1 MQPAIRGQIMSW
13 LRFALGRLSVG
24 AKLSTGFGL
33 VLLTTVIVAGTAFSS
48 IALLQ
53 SRTER
58 LRDDLQIQAKV
69 LQARISEK
77 EYAIGLQ
84 PEAESKVRAIIEALQ
99 TELAKGDELA
109 RGKMRNAV
117 AVYLKQF
124 QEYTAALRELRNS
137 RLKMQQLAA
146 NAGENFTGVFLDQ
159 IDAIN
164 LKTEAGNSPDAE
176 QMNQLEQA
184 ADLRNKLARVRER
197 ELYYTESGDPH
208 HRDDWEQGMSEV
220 LAATKNLAIRVGQ
233 DGQESLQQALLALN
247 QYRQAFDQFAVS
259 RNQIAQTSEVM
270 KKEGQYLGELLAQ
283 LEQDQASLI
292 TEDNQRAY
300 RQMTLITL
308 LALCLGIGACL
319 VIRQLIL
326 FPLRQTVLLANRVSE
341 GNLTGGDTQITGKDE
356 LGQLLRTVNGMLV
369 SLRNLVGRIG
379 NGITDLNSTADSLV
393 QVMEHNRS
401 GLEQQRSETE
411 LAVMSV
417 QQMSATAHEVARN
430 ASQASDAV
438 VIADGFAR
446 EGDSLVKQ
454 VTDQAERLALEMT
467 GCASVMETLLQECNL
482 IGGVLS
488 VIKSVAEQT
497 NLLALNA
504 AIEAARAGEH
514 GRGFAV
520 VADEVRGLARRTQ
533 SSTSEIEALIER
545 LCGAAQQAAER
556 LHKSRDLTDESVI
569 LAGQASSALV
579 RITQAVSSIEQMNEQ
594 IAAAA
599 EQQSVLA
606 EQVNQSMARVRAVGE
621 QSARQSQELQA
632 STLGLQ
638 EIGGELGIAVGH
650 FRT

>member
-1 MQPAIRGQIMSW
+1 MSW
-13 LRFALGRLSVG
+13 LRSALGRLSVG
-24 AKLSTGFGL
+24 AKLSVGFGL

-58 LRDDLQIQAKV
+58 LRDALQIQAKV
-69 LQARISEK
+69 LQARVFEK
-77 EYAIGLQ
+77 EYAIDLQ
-84 PEAESKVRAIIEALQ
+84 PEAEAQVRAIIEALH
-99 TELAKGDELA
+99 TELATSDVLA
-109 RGKMRNAV
+109 RGEMRDAI
-117 AVYLKQF
+117 AAYLKQF
-124 QEYTAALRELRNS
+124 QAYTEALRDLRSS

-146 NAGENFTGVFLDQ
+146 DAGEDFTGVFLDQ

-164 LKTEAGNSPDAE
+164 LKAESGTAPDAV
-176 QMNQLEQA
+176 QMNLLELA
-184 ADLRNKLARVRER
+184 ADLRNKLARVRDR
-197 ELYYTESGDPH
+197 ENYYTEGGDPRY
-208 HRDDWEQGMSEV
+208 RDDWEQGMSEV
-220 LAATKNLAIRVGQ
+220 FAATKTLVIRVGQ
-233 DGQESLQQALLALN
+233 DGQESLQQALLALD
-247 QYRQAFDQFAVS
+247 QYRQAFDQFVTS
-259 RNQIAQTSEVM
+259 RSRIAQTSEAM
-270 KKEGQYLGELLAQ
+270 KKEGQYLAELLAQ
-283 LEQDQASLI
+283 LEQDQASSI
-292 TEDNQRAY
+292 SEDNQRAY
-300 RQMTLITL
+300 RQMILITL
-308 LALCLGIGACL
+308 LALCLGTGACL
-319 VIRQLIL
+319 TIRQLIVL
-326 FPLRQTVLLANRVSE
+326 PLRQTVLLANRVSE
-341 GNLTGGDTQITGKDE
+341 GNLTGGDTQISGKDE

-379 NGITDLNSTADSLV
+379 HGITDLNSTADSLV
-393 QVMEHNRS
+393 EVMEHNRS
-401 GLEQQRSETE
+401 GLEEHRSETE

-417 QQMSATAHEVARN
+417 QQMSTTAHEVARN
-430 ASQASDAV
+430 ASQASEAV
-438 VIADGFAR
+438 VIADGLAR
-446 EGDSLVKQ
+446 EGDALVKR

-467 GCASVMETLLQECNL
+467 GCAGVMEALLKECTL
-482 IGGVLS
+482 IGGVLG

-533 SSTSEIEALIER
+533 RSTSEIEVLIER
-545 LCGAAQQAAER
+545 LCDAAQQAAGR
-556 LHKSRDLTDESVI
+556 LHRSRDLTDESVI

-606 EQVNQSMARVRAVGE
+606 EQVNQSMAKVRAVGE
-621 QSARQSQELQA
+621 QSARQSQELQV

>member
-1 MQPAIRGQIMSW
+1 MSW

-579 RITQAVSSIEQMNEQ
+579 RITQAVSSIEQINEQ

>member
-1 MQPAIRGQIMSW
+1 M
-13 LRFALGRLSVG
+13 
-24 AKLSTGFGL
+24 
-33 VLLTTVIVAGTAFSS
+33 IVAGTAFSS

-117 AVYLKQF
+117 AAYLKQF

>member
-117 AVYLKQF
+117 VVYLKQF

>member
-1 MQPAIRGQIMSW
+1 MSW

-117 AVYLKQF
+117 VVYLKQF

-556 LHKSRDLTDESVI
+556 LHKSRDLTDESVT

>member
-1 MQPAIRGQIMSW
+1 MSW
-13 LRFALGRLSVG
+13 LRSALGRLSVG
-24 AKLSTGFGL
+24 AKLSVGFGL

-58 LRDDLQIQAKV
+58 LRDALQIQAKV
-69 LQARISEK
+69 LQARVFEK
-77 EYAIGLQ
+77 EYAIDLQ
-84 PEAESKVRAIIEALQ
+84 PEAEAQVRAIIEALH
-99 TELAKGDELA
+99 TELATSDVLA
-109 RGKMRNAV
+109 RGEMRDAI
-117 AVYLKQF
+117 AAYLKQF
-124 QEYTAALRELRNS
+124 QAYTEALRDLRSS

-146 NAGENFTGVFLDQ
+146 DAGEDFAGVFLDQ

-164 LKTEAGNSPDAE
+164 LKAESGTAPDAV
-176 QMNQLEQA
+176 QMNLLELA
-184 ADLRNKLARVRER
+184 ADLRNKLARVRDR
-197 ELYYTESGDPH
+197 ENYYTEGGDPRY
-208 HRDDWEQGMSEV
+208 RDDWEQGMSEV
-220 LAATKNLAIRVGQ
+220 FAATKPLLIRVGQ
-233 DGQESLQQALLALN
+233 DGQESLQQALLALD
-247 QYRQAFDQFAVS
+247 QYRQAFDQFVTS
-259 RNQIAQTSEVM
+259 RSRIAQTSEAM
-270 KKEGQYLGELLAQ
+270 KKEGQYLAELLAQ
-283 LEQDQASLI
+283 LEQDQASSI
-292 TEDNQRAY
+292 SEDNQRAY
-300 RQMTLITL
+300 RQMILITL
-308 LALCLGIGACL
+308 LALCLGTGACL
-319 VIRQLIL
+319 TIRQLIVL
-326 FPLRQTVLLANRVSE
+326 PLRQTVLLANRVSE
-341 GNLTGGDTQITGKDE
+341 GNLTGGDTQISGKDE

-379 NGITDLNSTADSLV
+379 HGITDLNSTADSLV
-393 QVMEHNRS
+393 EVMEHNRS
-401 GLEQQRSETE
+401 GLEEQRSETE

-430 ASQASDAV
+430 ASQASEAV
-438 VIADGFAR
+438 VIADGLAR
-446 EGDSLVKQ
+446 EGDALVKR

-467 GCASVMETLLQECNL
+467 GCAGVMEALLQECTL
-482 IGGVLS
+482 IGGVLG

-533 SSTSEIEALIER
+533 RSTSEIEALIER
-545 LCGAAQQAAER
+545 LCDAAQQAAGR
-556 LHKSRDLTDESVI
+556 LHRSRDLTDESVI

-621 QSARQSQELQA
+621 QSARQSQELQV

>member
-1 MQPAIRGQIMSW
+1 MSW
-13 LRFALGRLSVG
+13 LRSALGRLSVG
-24 AKLSTGFGL
+24 AKLSVGFGL

-58 LRDDLQIQAKV
+58 LRDALQIQAKV
-69 LQARISEK
+69 LQARVFEK
-77 EYAIGLQ
+77 EYAIDLQ
-84 PEAESKVRAIIEALQ
+84 PEAEAQVRAIIEALH
-99 TELAKGDELA
+99 TELATSDVLA
-109 RGKMRNAV
+109 RGEMRDAI
-117 AVYLKQF
+117 AAYLKQF
-124 QEYTAALRELRNS
+124 QAYTEALRDLRSS

-146 NAGENFTGVFLDQ
+146 DAGEDFAGVFLDQ

-164 LKTEAGNSPDAE
+164 LKAESGTAPDAV
-176 QMNQLEQA
+176 QMNLLELA
-184 ADLRNKLARVRER
+184 ADLRNKLARVRDR
-197 ELYYTESGDPH
+197 ENYYTEGGDPRY
-208 HRDDWEQGMSEV
+208 RDDWEQGMSEV
-220 LAATKNLAIRVGQ
+220 FAATKTLVIRVGQ
-233 DGQESLQQALLALN
+233 DGQESLQQALLALD
-247 QYRQAFDQFAVS
+247 QYRQAFDQFVTS
-259 RNQIAQTSEVM
+259 RSRIAQTSEAM
-270 KKEGQYLGELLAQ
+270 KKEGQYLAELLAQ
-283 LEQDQASLI
+283 LEQDQASSI
-292 TEDNQRAY
+292 SEDNQRAY
-300 RQMTLITL
+300 RQMILITL
-308 LALCLGIGACL
+308 LALCLGTGACL
-319 VIRQLIL
+319 TIRQLIVL
-326 FPLRQTVLLANRVSE
+326 PLRQTVLLANRVSE
-341 GNLTGGDTQITGKDE
+341 GNLTGGNTQISGKDE

-379 NGITDLNSTADSLV
+379 HGITDLNSTADSLV
-393 QVMEHNRS
+393 EVMEHNRS
-401 GLEQQRSETE
+401 GLEEQRSETE

-430 ASQASDAV
+430 ASQASEAV
-438 VIADGFAR
+438 VIADGLAR
-446 EGDSLVKQ
+446 EGDALVKR

-467 GCASVMETLLQECNL
+467 GCAGVMEALLQECTL
-482 IGGVLS
+482 IGGGLG

-533 SSTSEIEALIER
+533 RSTSEIEVLIER
-545 LCGAAQQAAER
+545 LCDAAQQAAGR
-556 LHKSRDLTDESVI
+556 LHRSRDLTDESVI

-621 QSARQSQELQA
+621 QSARQSQELQV

>member
-1 MQPAIRGQIMSW
+1 MSW

-117 AVYLKQF
+117 VVYLKQF

>member
-1 MQPAIRGQIMSW
+1 MSW
-13 LRFALGRLSVG
+13 VSLALGRLSVG

-53 SRTER
+53 SRTEL
-58 LRDDLQIQAKV
+58 LRDALQIKAKV

-84 PEAESKVRAIIEALQ
+84 PEAESQVRAIIEELQ
-99 TELAKGDELA
+99 VELSKGDELA
-109 RGKMRNAV
+109 RGEMKEAV
-117 AVYLKQF
+117 AAYLKQF
-124 QEYTAALRELRNS
+124 QQYTEALRGLRDS

-146 NAGENFTGVFLDQ
+146 NAGDNFTAVFLDQ

-164 LKTEAGNSPDAE
+164 LKTESGTPPEAQ

-184 ADLRNKLARVRER
+184 ASLRDKLARVRER
-197 ELYYTESGDPH
+197 ELYYTESGDLH

-220 LAATKNLAIRVGQ
+220 LAATKNLVIRVGE

-247 QYRQAFDQFAVS
+247 QYRQAFDQFAIS
-259 RNQIAQTSEVM
+259 RNQIAHTSEAM

-292 TEDNQRAY
+292 TQDNQRAY

-326 FPLRQTVLLANRVSE
+326 HPLRQTVLLANRVSE

-356 LGQLLRTVNGMLV
+356 LGQLLRTVNGMLI

-379 NGITDLNSTADSLV
+379 YGITDLNRTADSLV

-401 GLEQQRSETE
+401 GVEQQRSETE
-411 LAVMSV
+411 LAVMSM

-430 ASQASDAV
+430 ASQASEAV
-438 VIADGFAR
+438 VVADGFAR
-446 EGDSLVKQ
+446 EGDALVKQ

-467 GCASVMETLLQECNL
+467 GCASVMEMLLQECTL

>member
-1 MQPAIRGQIMSW
+1 MSW
-13 LRFALGRLSVG
+13 VNLALGRFSVG

-33 VLLTTVIVAGTAFSS
+33 VLLTAVIVAGTAFSS

-53 SRTER
+53 SRTDR
-58 LRDDLQIQAKV
+58 LREALQIQAKV
-69 LQARISEK
+69 LQARIFEK
-77 EYAIGLQ
+77 EYAISLQ
-84 PEAESKVRAIIEALQ
+84 HEVEAQVRAIIDALQ
-99 TELAKGDELA
+99 VELAKGDEVA
-109 RGKMRNAV
+109 RGEMKVAV
-117 AVYLKQF
+117 AAYLKQF
-124 QEYTAALRELRNS
+124 RQYTEALRGLRDS

-146 NAGENFTGVFLDQ
+146 NAGENFTAVFLDQ
-159 IDAIN
+159 MDAIN
-164 LKTEAGNSPDAE
+164 LKAEAGSLPDAE

-197 ELYYTESGDPH
+197 ERYYTESGDPR

-220 LAATKNLAIRVGQ
+220 LAATKNLTIRVGQ
-233 DGQESLQQALLALN
+233 DGQKSLQEALLALD
-247 QYRQAFDQFAVS
+247 QYRQAFDQFVIS
-259 RNQIAQTSEVM
+259 CNQIAHTSEAM
-270 KKEGQYLGELLAQ
+270 KKEGKYLGELLAQ

-292 TEDNQRAY
+292 TEDNKRAY
-300 RQMTLITL
+300 RQLTLITL
-308 LALCLGIGACL
+308 LALFLGIGACL
-319 VIRQLIL
+319 VIRQRIL
-326 FPLRQTVLLANRVSE
+326 YPLRQTVLLANRVSE

-379 NGITDLNSTADSLV
+379 HGITDLNSTADSLV

-401 GLEQQRSETE
+401 GVEQQRSETE
-411 LAVMSV
+411 LAVLSM
-417 QQMSATAHEVARN
+417 QQMSAMAHEVARN
-430 ASQASDAV
+430 ASQASEAV
-438 VIADGFAR
+438 VIADGFTR
-446 EGDSLVKQ
+446 EGDALVKQ
-454 VTDQAERLALEMT
+454 VTDQTERLALEMT
-467 GCASVMETLLQECNL
+467 GCASVMETLMQECIL

-533 SSTSEIEALIER
+533 NSTSEIEALIER
-545 LCGAAQQAAER
+545 LCVAAQQAAER
-556 LHKSRDLTDESVI
+556 LHKSRGLTDESVI

-606 EQVNQSMARVRAVGE
+606 EQVNQSMVRVRSVGE

-638 EIGGELGIAVGH
+638 EIGSELGIAVGH
-650 FRT
+650 FRL

>member
-1 MQPAIRGQIMSW
+1 
-13 LRFALGRLSVG
+13 
-24 AKLSTGFGL
+24 
-33 VLLTTVIVAGTAFSS
+33 
-48 IALLQ
+48 
-53 SRTER
+53 
-58 LRDDLQIQAKV
+58 
-69 LQARISEK
+69 
-77 EYAIGLQ
+77 
-84 PEAESKVRAIIEALQ
+84 
-99 TELAKGDELA
+99 
-109 RGKMRNAV
+109 
-117 AVYLKQF
+117 
-124 QEYTAALRELRNS
+124 
-137 RLKMQQLAA
+137 
-146 NAGENFTGVFLDQ
+146 
-159 IDAIN
+159 
-164 LKTEAGNSPDAE
+164 
-176 QMNQLEQA
+176 
-184 ADLRNKLARVRER
+184 
-197 ELYYTESGDPH
+197 
-208 HRDDWEQGMSEV
+208 
-220 LAATKNLAIRVGQ
+220 
-233 DGQESLQQALLALN
+233 
-247 QYRQAFDQFAVS
+247 
-259 RNQIAQTSEVM
+259 
-270 KKEGQYLGELLAQ
+270 
-283 LEQDQASLI
+283 
-292 TEDNQRAY
+292 
-300 RQMTLITL
+300 
-308 LALCLGIGACL
+308 
-319 VIRQLIL
+319 
-326 FPLRQTVLLANRVSE
+326 
-341 GNLTGGDTQITGKDE
+341 
-356 LGQLLRTVNGMLV
+356 MLV
-369 SLRNLVGRIG
+369 SLRHLVGRIG
-379 NGITDLNSTADSLV
+379 HGITDLNSTADSLV

-401 GLEQQRSETE
+401 GVEQQRSETE
-411 LAVMSV
+411 LAVMSM

-430 ASQASDAV
+430 ASQASEAV

-446 EGDSLVKQ
+446 EGDALVKQ

-467 GCASVMETLLQECNL
+467 GCASVMETLLQECTL

-545 LCGAAQQAAER
+545 LCGAAQRAAER
-556 LHKSRDLTDESVI
+556 LHKSRGLTDESVI

>member
-1 MQPAIRGQIMSW
+1 MSW

-109 RGKMRNAV
+109 RGEMRNAV
-117 AVYLKQF
+117 AAYLKQF

-599 EQQSVLA
+599 EQQSILA

>member
-1 MQPAIRGQIMSW
+1 MSW

-117 AVYLKQF
+117 VVYLKQF

-270 KKEGQYLGELLAQ
+270 KKKASIWVSCWLSLSKTKLLS
-283 LEQDQASLI
+283 SLKTI
-292 TEDNQRAY
+292 
-300 RQMTLITL
+300 
-308 LALCLGIGACL
+308 
-319 VIRQLIL
+319 
-326 FPLRQTVLLANRVSE
+326 
-341 GNLTGGDTQITGKDE
+341 
-356 LGQLLRTVNGMLV
+356 
-369 SLRNLVGRIG
+369 
-379 NGITDLNSTADSLV
+379 
-393 QVMEHNRS
+393 S
-401 GLEQQRSETE
+401 GL
-411 LAVMSV
+411 
-417 QQMSATAHEVARN
+417 TA
-430 ASQASDAV
+430 
-438 VIADGFAR
+438 
-446 EGDSLVKQ
+446 K
-454 VTDQAERLALEMT
+454 
-467 GCASVMETLLQECNL
+467 
-482 IGGVLS
+482 
-488 VIKSVAEQT
+488 
-497 NLLALNA
+497 
-504 AIEAARAGEH
+504 
-514 GRGFAV
+514 
-520 VADEVRGLARRTQ
+520 
-533 SSTSEIEALIER
+533 
-545 LCGAAQQAAER
+545 
-556 LHKSRDLTDESVI
+556 
-569 LAGQASSALV
+569 
-579 RITQAVSSIEQMNEQ
+579 
-594 IAAAA
+594 
-599 EQQSVLA
+599 
-606 EQVNQSMARVRAVGE
+606 
-621 QSARQSQELQA
+621 
-632 STLGLQ
+632 
-638 EIGGELGIAVGH
+638 
-650 FRT
+650 

>member
-1 MQPAIRGQIMSW
+1 
-13 LRFALGRLSVG
+13 V
-24 AKLSTGFGL
+24 GFGL

-58 LRDDLQIQAKV
+58 LRDALQIQAKV
-69 LQARISEK
+69 LQARVFEK
-77 EYAIGLQ
+77 EYAIDLQ
-84 PEAESKVRAIIEALQ
+84 PEAEAQVRAIIEALH
-99 TELAKGDELA
+99 TELATSDVLA
-109 RGKMRNAV
+109 RGEMRDAI
-117 AVYLKQF
+117 AAYLKQF
-124 QEYTAALRELRNS
+124 QAYTEALRDLRSS

-146 NAGENFTGVFLDQ
+146 DAGEDFTGVFLDQ

-164 LKTEAGNSPDAE
+164 LKAESGTAPDAV
-176 QMNQLEQA
+176 QMNLLELA
-184 ADLRNKLARVRER
+184 ADLRNKLARVRDR
-197 ELYYTESGDPH
+197 ENYYTEGGDPRY
-208 HRDDWEQGMSEV
+208 RDDWEQGMSEV
-220 LAATKNLAIRVGQ
+220 FAATKTLVIRVGQ
-233 DGQESLQQALLALN
+233 DGQESLQQALLALD
-247 QYRQAFDQFAVS
+247 QYRQAFDQFVTS
-259 RNQIAQTSEVM
+259 RSRIAQTSEAM
-270 KKEGQYLGELLAQ
+270 KKEGQYLAELLAQ
-283 LEQDQASLI
+283 LEQDQASSI
-292 TEDNQRAY
+292 SEDNQRAY
-300 RQMTLITL
+300 RQMILITL
-308 LALCLGIGACL
+308 LALCLGTGACL
-319 VIRQLIL
+319 TIRQLIVL
-326 FPLRQTVLLANRVSE
+326 PLRQTVLLANRVSE
-341 GNLTGGDTQITGKDE
+341 GNLTGGDTQISGKDE

-379 NGITDLNSTADSLV
+379 HGITDLNSTADSLV
-393 QVMEHNRS
+393 EVMEHNRS
-401 GLEQQRSETE
+401 GLEEHRSETE

-417 QQMSATAHEVARN
+417 QQMSTTAHEVARN
-430 ASQASDAV
+430 ASQASEAV
-438 VIADGFAR
+438 VIADGLAR
-446 EGDSLVKQ
+446 EGDALVKR

-467 GCASVMETLLQECNL
+467 GCAGVMEALLKECTL
-482 IGGVLS
+482 IGGVLG

-533 SSTSEIEALIER
+533 RSTSEIEVLIER
-545 LCGAAQQAAER
+545 LCDAAQQAAGR
-556 LHKSRDLTDESVI
+556 LHRSRDLTDESVI

-606 EQVNQSMARVRAVGE
+606 EQVNQSMAKVRAVGE
-621 QSARQSQELQA
+621 QSARQSQELQV

>member
-1 MQPAIRGQIMSW
+1 MSW

-24 AKLSTGFGL
+24 AKLSVGFGL
-33 VLLTTVIVAGTAFSS
+33 VLLTTVVVAGTAFNS

-58 LRDDLQIQAKV
+58 LRDALQIQAKV
-69 LQARISEK
+69 LQARVFEK
-77 EYAIGLQ
+77 EYAIDLQ
-84 PEAESKVRAIIEALQ
+84 PEDEAQVRAIIEALH
-99 TELAKGDELA
+99 TELATGDVLA
-109 RGKMRNAV
+109 RGEMRDAI
-117 AVYLKQF
+117 AAYLKQF
-124 QEYTAALRELRNS
+124 QAYTEALRDLRSS

-146 NAGENFTGVFLDQ
+146 DAGEDFAGVFLDQ
-159 IDAIN
+159 MDAIN
-164 LKTEAGNSPDAE
+164 LKAESGTAPDAV
-176 QMNQLEQA
+176 QMNLLELA
-184 ADLRNKLARVRER
+184 ADLRNKLARVRDR
-197 ELYYTESGDPH
+197 ENYYIEGGDPRY
-208 HRDDWEQGMSEV
+208 RDNWEQGMSEV
-220 LAATKNLAIRVGQ
+220 FAATKTLVIRVGQ
-233 DGQESLQQALLALN
+233 EGQESLQQALLALDL
-247 QYRQAFDQFAVS
+247 YRQAFDQFVTS
-259 RNQIAQTSEVM
+259 RSRIAQTSEAM
-270 KKEGQYLGELLAQ
+270 KKEGQYLAELLAQ
-283 LEQDQASLI
+283 LEQDQASSI
-292 TEDNQRAY
+292 SEDNQRAY
-300 RQMTLITL
+300 RQMILITL
-308 LALCLGIGACL
+308 LALCLGTGACL
-319 VIRQLIL
+319 TIRQLIVL
-326 FPLRQTVLLANRVSE
+326 PLRQTVLLANRVSE
-341 GNLTGGDTQITGKDE
+341 GNLTGGDTQISGKDE

-379 NGITDLNSTADSLV
+379 HGITDLNSTADSLV
-393 QVMEHNRS
+393 EVMEHNRS
-401 GLEQQRSETE
+401 GLEEQRSETE

-430 ASQASDAV
+430 ASQASEAV
-438 VIADGFAR
+438 VIADGLAR
-446 EGDSLVKQ
+446 EGDALVKR

-467 GCASVMETLLQECNL
+467 GCAGVMEALLQECTL
-482 IGGVLS
+482 IGGVLG

-533 SSTSEIEALIER
+533 RSTSEIEALIER
-545 LCGAAQQAAER
+545 LCDAAQQAAGR
-556 LHKSRDLTDESVI
+556 LHRSRDLTDESVI

-621 QSARQSQELQA
+621 QSARQSQELQV

>member
-1 MQPAIRGQIMSW
+1 MSW

>member
-1 MQPAIRGQIMSW
+1 MSW

-117 AVYLKQF
+117 AAYLKQF